1 MLANICQNLCC
12 WHNSACGPSSASL
25 QSGGVYTG
33 TDHLAEGGL
42 WSHEKASCYLLA
54 FHKKFCPV
62 GKALEVSC
70 LQKVWMG

>member
-25 QSGGVYTG
+25 QSGGMYTG
-33 TDHLAEGGL
+33 TNHHDEGDL
-42 WSHEKASCYLLA
+42 SSHEKASCYLLA
-54 FHKKFCPV
+54 FHKI
-62 GKALEVSC
+62 LEVSC